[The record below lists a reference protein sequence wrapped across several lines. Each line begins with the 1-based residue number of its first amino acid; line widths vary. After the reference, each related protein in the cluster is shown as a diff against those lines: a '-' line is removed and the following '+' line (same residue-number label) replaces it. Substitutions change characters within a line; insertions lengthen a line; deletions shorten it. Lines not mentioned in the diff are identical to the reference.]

1 MPDSHLPKLSPS
13 SPASQDIQRRGVL
26 RYLCVAGLF
35 STGLPR
41 LASAQSSPA
50 DWPKR
55 PIQIMIGFPPGGTND
70 LAARALAPGL
80 QVSLGVPVTVANVP
94 GAGGI
99 IALQKLMQAPPDGHT
114 LLYTP
119 SPTLLARPYQM
130 SLALTHRDISPV
142 ANVAMAVPTISVRTD
157 HRWKT
162 FKDFQAEALAHPGKI
177 AYASPGVGGLPHI
190 AMENTAAQLGLRL
203 NHVPFK
209 GAAEAVL
216 AAISGQIDIVVGDL
230 ARPDIR
236 PLAVVAD
243 ERVPF
248 WPNVPGMR
256 ELGVGTTLVPRF
268 SIVGPRGLPDAIA
281 ERFGSALRS
290 AMNEAPFQRLLVDNR
305 MAESFLTPA
314 ETRAIWDREEPA
326 YRRLID
332 QLDLKGK

>member
-1 MPDSHLPKLSPS
+1 MPEFNSHRMPSPLK
-13 SPASQDIQRRGVL
+13 ADDVDRRDTL
-26 RYLCVAGLF
+26 RALAVVSLV
-35 STGLPR
+35 SMGLPQF
-41 LASAQSSPA
+41 AFAQVSSA

-70 LAARALAPGL
+70 LAARALAPSL
-80 QVSLGVPVTVANVP
+80 QAALGVPVTVTNVP

-99 IALQKLMQAPPDGHT
+99 IALQKLMQAPPDGYT

-130 SLALTHRDISPV
+130 SLALTHRDVSAV
-142 ANVAMAVPTISVRTD
+142 ANVAMAVPTISVKVD

-190 AMENTAAQLGLRL
+190 AMENTAAQLGLKL

-209 GAAEAVL
+209 GAADAVF
-216 AAISGQIDIVVGDL
+216 AAISGQLDLVVGDL
-230 ARPDIR
+230 ARPDLR

-268 SIVGPRGLPDAIA
+268 SVVAPKGLPEAIA
-281 ERFGSALRS
+281 QRFGSAVRS
-290 AMNEAPFQRLLVDNR
+290 AMKEAPFQRLLIDNR
-305 MAESFLTPA
+305 MAESFLTPS
-314 ETRAIWDREEPA
+314 ETRVIWEKEEPA

-332 QLDLKGK
+332 LLDLKGK

>member
-1 MPDSHLPKLSPS
+1 MPDFHSHRKPS
-13 SPASQDIQRRGVL
+13 LLTAGKVGRRDTLRSLAAVGLASM
-26 RYLCVAGLF
+26 
-35 STGLPR
+35 GLPQ
-41 LASAQSSPA
+41 LAFAQASSA
-50 DWPKR
+50 DWPRR

-70 LAARALAPGL
+70 LAARALAPSL
-80 QVSLGVPVTVANVP
+80 QVALGVPVTVTNVP

-99 IALQKLMQAPPDGHT
+99 IALQKLMQAPPDGYT

-130 SLALTHRDISPV
+130 SLALTHRDVSPV
-142 ANVAMAVPTISVRTD
+142 ANVAMAVPTISVKSD

-190 AMENTAAQLGLRL
+190 AMENTAAQLGLKL
-203 NHVPFK
+203 NHVPYK
-209 GAAEAVL
+209 GATDAVL
-216 AAISGQIDIVVGDL
+216 AAISGQLDIVVGDL

-256 ELGVGTTLVPRF
+256 ELGVATTLVPRF
-268 SIVGPRGLPDAIA
+268 SIVGPKGLPDAIA
-281 ERFGSALRS
+281 QRFGSALRL
-290 AMNEAPFQRLLVDNR
+290 AMNEAPFKRLLIDNR